1 MTFLR
6 TLACLTLVGFLG
18 HAATARAAV
27 DLFASFNQTDPGNP
41 FTFDAASGTMTGT
54 AGVSFNFVN
63 QGPVDAIAAITMTT
77 TQPVQEFSA
86 DGNNMLL
93 VNYDAIHLTVTAKTA
108 IDGKTNLL
116 TMQSNG
122 VGSFVE
128 FVGGMTLDVGGQG
141 DVPAVVFTSDFM
153 TFSPTDHGS
162 FSIGLISD
170 AGVMKDPL
178 TGFLTGDEPWNNP
191 LQASVNSQFSVGSVP
206 PTVPEPSSVAL
217 LVLGLVGVP
226 LVLRRRK
233 RASVAS

>member
-18 HAATARAAV
+18 QATTARASV

-41 FTFDAASGTMTGT
+41 FTFDAVTGTMTGS
-54 AGVSFNFVN
+54 AGVSFNFAN
-63 QGPVDAIAAITMTT
+63 QGAIDAIAVITMTT

-86 DGNNMLL
+86 GGNSMLL
-93 VNYDAIHLTVTAKTA
+93 VSYDAIHLTVTAKTP
-108 IDGKTNLL
+108 IGGKTNLL
-116 TMQSNG
+116 TMEAGN
-122 VGSFVE
+122 VGKFVE
-128 FVGGMTLDVGGQG
+128 SVGGMTLDIGGQG
-141 DVPAVVFTSDFM
+141 DVPDVVFTSDFM
-153 TFSPTDHGS
+153 TFSPTDHGT

-191 LQASVNSQFSVGSVP
+191 LQASVNSQFSVGSAP

-226 LVLRRRK
+226 LVLRRRNSA
-233 RASVAS
+233 RVSS